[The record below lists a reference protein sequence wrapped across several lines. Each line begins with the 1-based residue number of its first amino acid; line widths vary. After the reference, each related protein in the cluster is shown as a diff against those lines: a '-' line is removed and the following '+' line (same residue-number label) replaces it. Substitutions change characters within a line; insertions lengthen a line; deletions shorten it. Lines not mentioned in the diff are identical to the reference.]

1 MRNEAENS
9 YKLME
14 VDYIFEKLTPPDK
27 VKERKKNIDYKDWA

>member
-9 YKLME
+9 YNFME

-27 VKERKKNIDYKDWA
+27 AKERKKI